1 MGALPLITYFRV
13 YWVSDGLFNGH
24 FGGLVLGGAN
34 DSRNK
39 VLHSLVLASATP
51 DHLLTSAMEL
61 LHPDN
66 PVVFL
71 DISIGPQVIG
81 RIKIEL
87 FAHLVPKSAENFR
100 QFCTGEFKRNGIPT
114 GYKNATFHRIIKD
127 FMIQGGDFLKG
138 DGTGSISIY
147 GDKFPD
153 EGFFMNH
160 SAPGLVSM
168 ANAGANTNGSQFFI
182 TCAPCDFLD
191 GKHVVFGRVVEGMS
205 VVRSI
210 ESTPTNPQNRPKLPV
225 VISECGQMF

>member
-1 MGALPLITYFRV
+1 MASSAAATALRE
-13 YWVSDGLFNGH
+13 S
-24 FGGLVLGGAN
+24 
-34 DSRNK
+34 
-39 VLHSLVLASATP
+39 
-51 DHLLTSAMEL
+51 L
-61 LHPDN
+61 LHKDN

-71 DISIGPQVIG
+71 DVSIGGQAVG

-87 FAHLVPKSAENFR
+87 FSHLVPKTAENFR
-100 QFCTGEFKRNGIPT
+100 QFCTGEFKRNGIPQ

-127 FMIQGGDFLKG
+127 FMIQGGDFLNN

-153 EGFFMNH
+153 EAFAMNH
-160 SAPGLVSM
+160 SGTGLVSM
-168 ANAGANTNGSQFFI
+168 ANAGPNTNGSQFFI

-210 ESTPTNPQNRPKLPV
+210 EATTTTATQNRPKLPV